1 MSTTGMKPEWS
12 AHGICPR
19 TTHVSD
25 KGLIHPARALRARRM
40 GMQEKAAAE
49 AISRQALPHPRN
61 PSRLPPSCR
70 SPPDIVSI
78 PTESAEGIMP
88 DSGARSAGTDDC
100 LVATVRGARAHC
112 VRGPLWF
119 RVSDGHLRASGVK
132 PAFFAYFLCGGDPKV
147 VPVGQRK

>member
-1 MSTTGMKPEWS
+1 MKPEWS

-88 DSGARSAGTDDC
+88 DGGARSATLERMSALSLTG
-100 LVATVRGARAHC
+100 VVRGRLSCADHSGFMPVVNTYWLA
-112 VRGPLWF
+112 VASPL
-119 RVSDGHLRASGVK
+119 SLLT
-132 PAFFAYFLCGGDPKV
+132 FFAAAT
-147 VPVGQRK
+147 RR